1 MEVSCSNRITV
12 RGNPQRLS
20 MYMRLGKF
28 KTVLDVVLVR
38 KIPNVLR
45 GIEPATIFMD
55 EQSRQMFHMKSPS
68 QNTT

>member
-1 MEVSCSNRITV
+1 
-12 RGNPQRLS
+12 
-20 MYMRLGKF
+20 MRLGKF